1 MKQYQIFAAIVCTFF
16 ITVLGVNQVHK
27 RDQKT
32 EITKINK
39 EHLHKVDSLN
49 REIENLQEC
58 LFVKKIAE

>member
-16 ITVLGVNQVHK
+16 LTVLGVNQVHK

-32 EITKINK
+32 EIAKINK

-49 REIENLQEC
+49 REIENLKEC
-58 LFVKKIAE
+58 LFVKKIVD